1 MCLDG
6 GMDVGSDFE
15 SGSDIDTS
23 FDSNMDLD
31 VSAIDTSADD
41 IDSFSTDAV
50 DVADE
55 IAIEDNN
62 SIDVD
67 ASSFDVEPFDENL
80 SDSVTDTVFDDVG
93 ELTEE
98 QDSVESFEEAADLSP
113 IEDPYMN
120 QEFTDDSYDIA
131 TESESVTADLET
143 QDSLPLNDIKED
155 TSDIVSG
162 EPIKDTDESVLED
175 DSVNSDVQDTEIV
188 EQTESWIPNDISF
201 ENENGELTDI
211 KMDVDFLEEKYSE
224 SIAAGDQDMADRYR
238 ALHDIVS
245 ISKDLELTDGDPDI
259 TQLGGLHKNVQGQ
272 IDGFESHHIPAQSVQ
287 DANPRDLPT
296 IAISQE
302 DHTLTDSYRWKSNR
316 EYEPFLPDGIDEH
329 PTYKQ
334 EAEEMID
341 KGYYTDLVRDE
352 LFNIRDTT
360 GHKYDGAIKQY
371 LNELS
376 NMIAKDGIPKSKRP
390 KT

>member
-67 ASSFDVEPFDENL
+67 TSSFDVEPFDENL

-155 TSDIVSG
+155 TSDIVSV
-162 EPIKDTDESVLED
+162 EPIKDADESVLED

-188 EQTESWIPNDISF
+188 EQTESWTPNDISF

-211 KMDVDFLEEKYSE
+211 KMDADFLEEKYSE
-224 SIAAGDQDMADRYR
+224 AIAAGDQDMADRYR
-238 ALHDIVS
+238 ALYDIVS
-245 ISKDLELTDGDPDI
+245 ISKDLELTDGDPEV

-287 DANPRDLPT
+287 DVNPRDLPT
-296 IAISQE
+296 IALSKE
-302 DHTLTDSYRWKSNR
+302 DHALTDSYRWKSNR
-316 EYEPFLPDGIDEH
+316 EYEPFLPDGLDEH
-329 PTYKQ
+329 STYKQ

-341 KGYYTDLVRDE
+341 SGKYTDLVRDE
-352 LFNIRDTT
+352 LYNIRDTS
-360 GHKYDGAIKQY
+360 GQKYDGAIKQY
-371 LNELS
+371 LTELS
-376 NMIAKDGIPKSKRP
+376 NMIAKDGIPKSK
-390 KT
+390 

>member
-1 MCLDG
+1 
-6 GMDVGSDFE
+6 
-15 SGSDIDTS
+15 
-23 FDSNMDLD
+23 
-31 VSAIDTSADD
+31 
-41 IDSFSTDAV
+41 
-50 DVADE
+50 
-55 IAIEDNN
+55 
-62 SIDVD
+62 
-67 ASSFDVEPFDENL
+67 
-80 SDSVTDTVFDDVG
+80 
-93 ELTEE
+93 
-98 QDSVESFEEAADLSP
+98 
-113 IEDPYMN
+113 
-120 QEFTDDSYDIA
+120 
-131 TESESVTADLET
+131 
-143 QDSLPLNDIKED
+143 
-155 TSDIVSG
+155 
-162 EPIKDTDESVLED
+162 
-175 DSVNSDVQDTEIV
+175 
-188 EQTESWIPNDISF
+188 
-201 ENENGELTDI
+201 
-211 KMDVDFLEEKYSE
+211 MDVDFLEEKYSE
-224 SIAAGDQDMADRYR
+224 AIAAGDQDMADRYR

-352 LFNIRDTT
+352 LYNIRDTT
-360 GHKYDGAIKQY
+360 GHKYNGAIKQY